1 MAINASTQK
10 RVDKLRPPAPV
21 VASSITGQMSMP
33 PKPTPT
39 TQPTTTPQ
47 PVQNTAPDFI
57 GQPVNKTVATTANP
71 VITRSAPT
79 PTSMTPPANEITSRD
94 DNQIKDFVAWA
105 ELNPSKLSV
114 EDQFKLKR

>member
-39 TQPTTTPQ
+39 PQ
-47 PVQNTAPDFI
+47 PAQTTATDFI